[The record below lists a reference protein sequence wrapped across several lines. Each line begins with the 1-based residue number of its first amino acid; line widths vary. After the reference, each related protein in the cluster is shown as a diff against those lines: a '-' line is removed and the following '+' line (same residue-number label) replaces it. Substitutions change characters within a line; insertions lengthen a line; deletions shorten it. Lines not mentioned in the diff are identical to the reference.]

1 MSTDTTDQQITIPSG
16 TDAADNPVAFA
27 NMVADVES
35 RLVLRYTDLA
45 DRTTRHPA
53 SVENQV
59 SGLGTENRFD
69 AFDGANWISLHTRA
83 LFAYARKSANQSVSS
98 ASTGTTLINDTALL
112 VALPTA
118 GTFGFTLNLYYDG
131 PDAGDI
137 KFAFPTIAG
146 MTGTYGV
153 HAISTAGA
161 AGVGTGQFSAT
172 TTFGTAIAAGTTG
185 VGTGLLAII
194 KGEVTMGGTAGNL
207 QLQWAQNT
215 ADAGSTTMRARSSME
230 AWRIL

>member
-1 MSTDTTDQQITIPSG
+1 MPADTSDQQITLPIG
-16 TDAADNPVAFA
+16 ADAADNPVAFI

-35 RLVLRYTDLA
+35 RLALRYTDTA

-53 SVENQV
+53 GVENQI

-69 AFDGANWISLHTRA
+69 VFDGTNWISLHPRA
-83 LFAYARKSANQSVSS
+83 MYAYIRKTANQSVNSGT
-98 ASTGTTLINDTALL
+98 TGTTLINDTALL
-112 VALPTA
+112 AALPTA
-118 GTFGFTLNLYYDG
+118 GTFGFVVNVFYDG

-137 KFAFPTIAG
+137 KFAVATVAA

-161 AGVGTGQFSAT
+161 SGVGTGQFSAT
-172 TTFGTAIAAGTTG
+172 TTLGTAIACGATG

-207 QLQWAQNT
+207 QLLWAQNT
-215 ADAGSTTMRARSSME
+215 ADAGNTTVRARSSME
-230 AWRIL
+230 VWRIL